1 MNTDRPLM
9 THEFEKYG
17 ALSIDTQTIQK
28 EGFRFDRGAL
38 SLLKQFRGS
47 SLKIVLTSIVVNETT
62 FHLEEAIRTARS
74 SLRKAVTEADR
85 FLPSLPILVATD
97 DIDKIEPREVAAAK
111 LDAYLKS
118 IEAEVI
124 GADQASL
131 ADIERRYFQTLPPFA
146 GVKDKKHEFPDA
158 IALSALEKWAKA
170 NGRRIL
176 AVSEDKGWS
185 SYDSDLIRVVA
196 SISEALGILQEDPEL
211 RANQFVKAR
220 LRELPFQKLHPHA
233 AEFARLLEEAVSAI
247 DFDITAESDMDFETY
262 YPVVKLKGYT
272 FWDDF
277 TLVKITDDE
286 IVAEL
291 DATLT
296 VEVLAEVSFSVRDSV
311 DKDEVP
317 MGELVATREH
327 EIDDTRLLVTFIGDL
342 SAEDWEISEVEI
354 SSISKTIDIGFV
366 EPNWRNQETEED

>member
-1 MNTDRPLM
+1 MGEDRHLITDEP
-9 THEFEKYG
+9 EKYG

-47 SLKIVLTSIVVNETT
+47 SIQVVLTSIVVNETT
-62 FHLEEAIRTARS
+62 SHLEEAIRAARS
-74 SLRKAVTEADR
+74 SLRKAVTDADR
-85 FLPSLPILVATD
+85 LLPPLPSLIATED
-97 DIDKIEPREVAAAK
+97 LDKIEPREAAAAK
-111 LDAYLKS
+111 FNAYLKS
-118 IEAEVI
+118 VEAEVI

-146 GVKDKKHEFPDA
+146 GIRDKKHEFPDA
-158 IALSALEKWAKA
+158 IALSALENWAKA
-170 NGRRIL
+170 NGKRVL

-185 SYDSDLIRVVA
+185 SYGSDLIRVVA
-196 SISEALGILQEDPEL
+196 SISEALGILQEDPEH
-211 RANQFVKAR
+211 RANLFVKAR
-220 LRELPFQKLHPHA
+220 LAELPLQKLHLHA

-247 DFDITAESDMDFETY
+247 DFDITAESDMNFEIY

-272 FWDDF
+272 FSDNF
-277 TLVKITDDE
+277 TLVKISDDE

-291 DATLT
+291 EATLI
-296 VEVLAEVSFSVRDSV
+296 VEVLAEVSFSVHDSI

-327 EIDDTRLLVTFIGDL
+327 EIDDLQLLVTFVGDF

-354 SSISKTIDIGFV
+354 STISKTIDIGYV
-366 EPNWRNQETEED
+366 EPDWRNQKPEEE